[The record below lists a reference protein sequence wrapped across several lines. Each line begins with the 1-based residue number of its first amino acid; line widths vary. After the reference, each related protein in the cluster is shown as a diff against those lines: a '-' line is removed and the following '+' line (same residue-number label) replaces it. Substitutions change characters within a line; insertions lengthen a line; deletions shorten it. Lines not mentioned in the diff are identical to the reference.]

1 MEYFTN
7 SSFGQMLVSL
17 FSSHFTQPSLQSFM
31 LLAQGWS
38 LSGSHHTITTYI
50 RLSGGVHYKHFSRF
64 YAFFSAPFYKVADEL
79 WIALIRLSAS
89 LIALGEP
96 LCIQV
101 DDGTRKKNG
110 RCVEGA
116 AYYRNGAGT
125 ARQEY
130 RSLWGLNWIWAT
142 LSVPLKQW
150 PGYRLC
156 IPVGLKLYLKKP
168 VAKDLKKPYYSRS
181 ALARQIVDLL
191 AATLPERSIVVSAD
205 GGYATKEFL
214 RALPE
219 NVAVTG
225 RFPIASKLY
234 QRPGPRPKGKRGPKS
249 KKGALIGTAK
259 TLVNE
264 ADWQPHPTQEHTWV
278 KSYQGLWHSV
288 LPAKLINVVILKR
301 DAGGRPQPIGRQKSV
316 EAFFSTD
323 PSTSSEELLAQYA
336 QRWDVE
342 INIRDANAF
351 YGFGQDQC
359 RSYRCLVGVNTFR
372 ALLAACRSLW
382 FIQQVEQQG
391 KQPIDLLKNRPWYR
405 KKKHPTQLDVQWM
418 FKEMLTVEGISP
430 TPAFTDNVTLF
441 HPNRSQ
447 ATAKAA

>member
-1 MEYFTN
+1 MEYFIN
-7 SSFGQMLVSL
+7 SSFGQMLVNL
-17 FSSHFTQPSLQSFM
+17 FSGYFTRPSLESFL

-38 LSGSHHTITTYI
+38 LAGSRHTITTYL
-50 RLSGGVHYKHFSRF
+50 RLSGAVNYKHFSCF
-64 YAFFSAPFYKVADEL
+64 YTFFSAPFYKVADQLWVEL
-79 WIALIRLSAS
+79 ICLSDALIAS
-89 LIALGEP
+89 D
-96 LCIQV
+96 QV
-101 DDGTRKKNG
+101 LYVQIDDATRKKNG

-142 LSVPLKQW
+142 LSVPLKHW

-156 IPVGLKLYLKKP
+156 IPIGLKLYLKKP
-168 VAKDLKKPYYSRS
+168 VAKQLKQTYYSRS
-181 ALARQIVDLL
+181 ALARQILDRI
-191 AATLPERSIVVSAD
+191 ASTLPKGHLVVSAD

-214 RALPE
+214 RTLPG

-225 RFPIASKLY
+225 RFPISSKLY
-234 QRPGPRPKGKRGPKS
+234 QLPDNQPKSKPGPKP

-259 TLVNE
+259 TLVNQ
-264 ADWQPHPTQEHTWV
+264 AGWQPHPNQAHTWI
-278 KSYQGLWHSV
+278 KTYQGLWHSL
-288 LPAKLINVVILKR
+288 LPGKLIKVVILKR
-301 DAGGRPQPIGRQKSV
+301 DKPTGRQKPV

-323 PSTSSEELLAQYA
+323 VFITSEQLLAQYA

-359 RSYRCLVGVNTFR
+359 QSYRCIVGVNTFR

-382 FIQQVEQQG
+382 FIQQIEQQG
-391 KQPIDLLKNRPWYR
+391 KQPLDLLKNRPWYR

-418 FKEMLTVEGISP
+418 FKEMLVAEKISS
-430 TPAFTDNVTLF
+430 TPAFAGEVPVFNVKQHTA
-441 HPNRSQ
+441 NRR
-447 ATAKAA
+447 AA

>member
-1 MEYFTN
+1 MEYFIN
-7 SSFGQMLVSL
+7 SSFSQMLVSL
-17 FSSHFTQPSLQSFM
+17 FSGYFTQPSLQSFL

-38 LSGSHHTITTYI
+38 LAGSQHTITTYL
-50 RLSGGVHYKHFSRF
+50 RLSGAVNYKHFSRF
-64 YAFFSAPFYKVADEL
+64 YAFFSSPFYKVADQL
-79 WIALIRLSAS
+79 WVELIRLSDA
-89 LIALGEP
+89 LIAQDEVLYV
-96 LCIQV
+96 QV

-110 RCVEGA
+110 RCIEGA

-130 RSLWGLNWIWAT
+130 RSLWGLNWVWAT
-142 LSVPLKQW
+142 LSVPLKHW

-168 VAKDLKKPYYSRS
+168 IAEQLKQAYCSRS
-181 ALARQIVDLL
+181 VLARQLVDQL
-191 AATLPERSIVVSAD
+191 AATLPKRSIVVSAD

-214 RALPE
+214 RELPS

-225 RFPIASKLY
+225 RFSVSSKLY
-234 QRPGPRPKGKRGPKS
+234 QLPGLQPKGKRGPKP
-249 KKGALIGTAK
+249 KKGPLIGTAK
-259 TLVNE
+259 TLLHQ
-264 ADWQPHPTQEHTWV
+264 ADWQAHPSQEHTWIAT
-278 KSYQGLWHSV
+278 YQGIWHSV
-288 LPAKLINVVILKR
+288 LPGKFIQVVLLKR
-301 DAGGRPQPIGRQKSV
+301 DRPTGREKPL
-316 EAFFSTD
+316 EAFFSSD
-323 PSTSSEELLAQYA
+323 ASITSHELLEQYA

-359 RSYRCLVGVNTFR
+359 QSYRCLVGVNTFR

-418 FKEMLTVEGISP
+418 FKEMLTAKRISP
-430 TPAFTDNVTLF
+430 TPAFTGEVPLFNVKQ
-441 HPNRSQ
+441 PPANRR
-447 ATAKAA
+447 AA

>member
-1 MEYFTN
+1 MEYFIN

-17 FSSHFTQPSLQSFM
+17 FSSHFTAPSLQSFM

-38 LSGSHHTITTYI
+38 LAGSHHTITTYL
-50 RLSGGVHYKHFSRF
+50 RLSGAVKYKHFSRF
-64 YAFFSAPFYKVADEL
+64 YAFFGGAFYRATDQL
-79 WIALIRLSAS
+79 WVALIQLSTS
-89 LIALGEP
+89 LIAQDEVLYV
-96 LCIQV
+96 QV

-110 RCVEGA
+110 RCIEGA
-116 AYYRNGAGT
+116 SHYRNGAGT

-142 LSVPLKQW
+142 LSVPLKRW
-150 PGYRLC
+150 PGYHLC
-156 IPVGLKLYLKKP
+156 LPVGLKLYLKKP
-168 VAKDLKKPYYSRS
+168 VAQQLQESYYSRS
-181 ALARQIVDLL
+181 ALARQIIDRL
-191 AATLPERSIVVSAD
+191 ALTLSERSIIVSAD

-214 RALPE
+214 RELPS
-219 NVAVTG
+219 NVGVTG
-225 RFPIASKLY
+225 RFSVSSKLH
-234 QRPGPRPKGKRGPKS
+234 QLPGPRPKGKRGPKP

-264 ADWQPHPTQEHTWV
+264 AGWQPHPNQKHTWI

-288 LPAKLINVVILKR
+288 LPGRLISVVILKR
-301 DAGGRPQPIGRQKSV
+301 DQPTGRQKSV

-323 PSTSSEELLAQYA
+323 PSTTCEELLAQYT
-336 QRWDVE
+336 QRWNVE

-359 RSYRCLVGVNTFR
+359 QNYRCVVGVNTFR

-382 FIQQVEQQG
+382 FVQQADHSAEQYINLVKG
-391 KQPIDLLKNRPWYR
+391 RPWYR
-405 KKKHPTQLDVQWM
+405 KKRHPTQLDVQWM
-418 FKEMLTVEGISP
+418 FKEMLAQQAITP
-430 TPAFTDNVTLF
+430 TPAFIDDVTLF
-441 HPNRSQ
+441 NPNRSQ

>member
-1 MEYFTN
+1 
-7 SSFGQMLVSL
+7 MLVSL
-17 FSSHFTQPSLQSFM
+17 FSGYFTQPSLQSFM

-38 LSGSHHTITTYI
+38 LSSSQHTITTYI
-50 RLSGGVHYKHFSRF
+50 RLSGGVQYKHFSRF

-79 WIALIRLSAS
+79 WVALIRLSAS
-89 LIALGEP
+89 FIAPGEP
-96 LCIQV
+96 LYVQI
-101 DDGTRKKNG
+101 DDATRKKNG
-110 RCVEGA
+110 RCIEGA

-150 PGYRLC
+150 PGYHLC

-168 VAKDLKKPYYSRS
+168 VAKELKQSYYSRS
-181 ALARQIVDLL
+181 ALARQIMDMIAV
-191 AATLPERSIVVSAD
+191 TLPERSLVVSAD
-205 GGYATKEFL
+205 GGYATREFL
-214 RALPE
+214 RELPT

-225 RFPIASKLY
+225 RFPISSKLY
-234 QRPGPRPKGKRGPKS
+234 QLPGPRPKGKRGPKP

-259 TLVNE
+259 TLLSE
-264 ADWQPHPTQEHTWV
+264 PGWQPHPTEEHTWI
-278 KSYQGLWHSV
+278 KSCQGLWHSV
-288 LPAKLINVVILKR
+288 LPGKLINVVILKR
-301 DAGGRPQPIGRQKSV
+301 DQPTGRQKPL

-323 PSTSSEELLAQYA
+323 TSTTSYQLLDQYA

-351 YGFGQDQC
+351 YGFGADQC
-359 RSYRCLVGVNTFR
+359 QSYRCLVGVNTFR

-382 FIQQVEQQG
+382 FVQQADQQTN
-391 KQPIDLLKNRPWYR
+391 QPLDLLKNRPWYR

-418 FKEMLTVEGISP
+418 FKEMLTSQAITP
-430 TPAFTDNVTLF
+430 TPAFIDNVTLF
-441 HPNRSQ
+441 NPNRSQ
-447 ATAKAA
+447 AAARAA

>member
-1 MEYFTN
+1 MEYFIN

-17 FSSHFTQPSLQSFM
+17 FSNHFTQPSLQSFM

-50 RLSGGVHYKHFSRF
+50 RLSGGVQYKHFSRF
-64 YAFFSAPFYKVADEL
+64 YAFFSAPFHKVIDEL
-79 WIALIRLSAS
+79 WVALIRLSAS
-89 LIALGEP
+89 LIGPDEP
-96 LCIQV
+96 LYVQI
-101 DDGTRKKNG
+101 DDATRKKNG
-110 RCVEGA
+110 RCIEGA
-116 AYYRNGAGT
+116 SYYRNGAGT

-150 PGYRLC
+150 PGYHLC
-156 IPVGLKLYLKKP
+156 IPIGLKLYLKKP
-168 VAKDLKKPYYSRS
+168 VAQQLKQPYYSRS
-181 ALARQIVDLL
+181 ALARQITDMI
-191 AATLPERSIVVSAD
+191 AATLPERSLTVSAD

-214 RALPE
+214 RALPGK
-219 NVAVTG
+219 VAVSG

-234 QRPGPRPKGKRGPKS
+234 QRPGSRPQGKRGPNP

-264 ADWQPHPTQEHTWV
+264 ADWQPHPTQEHTWIAT
-278 KSYQGLWHSV
+278 YRGIWHSV
-288 LPAKLINVVILKR
+288 LPGELIKVVMIKR
-301 DAGGRPQPIGRQKSV
+301 DKPIGRQKSV

-323 PSTSSEELLAQYA
+323 ASTTSYKLLDQYA

-359 RSYRCLVGVNTFR
+359 QSYRCLVGVNTFR
-372 ALLAACRSLW
+372 VLLAACRSLW
-382 FIQQVEQQG
+382 FIQHADQQG

-405 KKKHPTQLDVQWM
+405 KKEYPTQLDVQWM
-418 FKEMLTVEGISP
+418 FKEMLNTQRIIP
-430 TPAFTDNVTLF
+430 TPAFTEEVSVFNVK
-441 HPNRSQ
+441 HAPENR
-447 ATAKAA
+447 TAA

>member
-1 MEYFTN
+1 MEYFIN
-7 SSFGQMLVSL
+7 SSFSQMLVSL
-17 FSSHFTQPSLQSFM
+17 FSGYFTQPSLQSFL

-38 LSGSHHTITTYI
+38 LAGSQHTITTYL
-50 RLSGGVHYKHFSRF
+50 RLSGAVNYKHFSRF
-64 YAFFSAPFYKVADEL
+64 YAFFSSPFYKVADQL
-79 WIALIRLSAS
+79 WVELIRLSDA
-89 LIALGEP
+89 LIAQDEVLYV
-96 LCIQV
+96 QV

-110 RCVEGA
+110 RCIEGA

-130 RSLWGLNWIWAT
+130 RSLWGLNWVWAT
-142 LSVPLKQW
+142 LSVPLKHW

-168 VAKDLKKPYYSRS
+168 IAEQLKQAYCSRS
-181 ALARQIVDLL
+181 VLARQLVDQL
-191 AATLPERSIVVSAD
+191 AATLPKRSIVVSAD

-214 RALPE
+214 RELPS

-225 RFPIASKLY
+225 RFSVSSKLY
-234 QRPGPRPKGKRGPKS
+234 QLPGLQPKGKRGPKP
-249 KKGALIGTAK
+249 KKGPLIGTAK
-259 TLVNE
+259 TLLHQ
-264 ADWQPHPTQEHTWV
+264 ADWQAHPSQEHTWIAT
-278 KSYQGLWHSV
+278 YQGIWHSV
-288 LPAKLINVVILKR
+288 LPGKFIQVVLLKR
-301 DAGGRPQPIGRQKSV
+301 DRPTGREKPL
-316 EAFFSTD
+316 EAFFSSD
-323 PSTSSEELLAQYA
+323 ASITSHELLEQYA

-359 RSYRCLVGVNTFR
+359 QSYRCLVGVNTFR

-405 KKKHPTQLDVQWM
+405 K
-418 FKEMLTVEGISP
+418 
-430 TPAFTDNVTLF
+430 
-441 HPNRSQ
+441 NRI
-447 ATAKAA
+447 AEAKASYPT